1 MIFFVLFCFFAA
13 TIKCRKS
20 VFGMFQYL
28 SYCPRELWD
37 TKVSKGDQELPSQ
50 QCQTEMTESSSLQQ
64 SWGKV
69 CLFNSSG
76 FPMLPRLDP
85 MPRLKQS
92 SQVVVLTLP
101 VYKDFYIYIYIYILL
116 FNIGPLVCNSCP
128 NGTNNVILHLA
139 QAYSFVPCIF
149 LHVDI
154 KHHILFLY
162 WE

>member
-1 MIFFVLFCFFAA
+1 MQEVCIWNVLIFIL
-13 TIKCRKS
+13 
-20 VFGMFQYL
+20 L
-28 SYCPRELWD
+28 SQGALD

-64 SWGKV
+64 SWENV

-92 SQVVVLTLP
+92 SQVVGLTLL

-116 FNIGPLVCNSCP
+116 FNIGPLVCNSCRS
-128 NGTNNVILHLA
+128 GTNNVILHLA
-139 QAYSFVPCIF
+139 QAYSFVPCIV

-162 WE
+162 WEWTENNI